1 MISLSG
7 VSHAYR
13 MGRGA
18 VRALD
23 RVELS
28 IPSGSVTALLGPSG
42 SGKSTLLHLMGGIER
57 CQDGQVVVDDWTISS
72 LGPAELAR
80 FRRTYVGF
88 VFQAFHLL
96 PTLTAVENVEVPLVL
111 AGQAPAERRRQA
123 LAVLERVGLAERA
136 AHRPDQLSGGEQQ
149 RVAVARALVHG
160 PRLLLADEPT
170 GNLDTETG
178 ARIVDLLLGSQ
189 REHGCTVVIA
199 THNETLADRA
209 DQRVRLRDG
218 RLVGENVEQGTSG
231 RPPGTSMAGAAPP
244 ARGPQPPP
252 PPGGAS

>member
-1 MISLSG
+1 MIALSG

-42 SGKSTLLHLMGGIER
+42 SGKSTLLHLIGGIER
-57 CQDGQVVVDDWTISS
+57 CQAGQVLVDDWTVSS
-72 LGPAELAR
+72 LGPADLAR
-80 FRRTYVGF
+80 YRRTYVGF

-111 AGQAPAERRRQA
+111 AGHPPAERRRQA
-123 LAVLERVGLAERA
+123 LALLERVGLADRA
-136 AHRPDQLSGGEQQ
+136 THRPDQLSGGEQQ

-170 GNLDTETG
+170 GNLDSETG
-178 ARIVDLLLGSQ
+178 ARIVDLLLASQ
-189 REHGCTVVIA
+189 REQGCTVVIA
-199 THNETLADRA
+199 THNETLAALA
-209 DQRVRLRDG
+209 DQRIGLRDG
-218 RLVGENVEQGTSG
+218 RLVPGIRSQGPEDATPGTVGASATPPPRGTQPPATSG
-231 RPPGTSMAGAAPP
+231 GAP
-244 ARGPQPPP
+244 
-252 PPGGAS
+252 

>member
-23 RVELS
+23 RVALS
-28 IPSGSVTALLGPSG
+28 VPSGSVTALLGPSG
-42 SGKSTLLHLMGGIER
+42 SGKSTLLHLIGGIER
-57 CQDGQVVVDDWTISS
+57 CQAGEIVVDDWTVSS
-72 LGPAELAR
+72 LGPADLAR
-80 FRRTYVGF
+80 YRRAHVGF

-111 AGQAPAERRRQA
+111 AGQAPAERRRRA
-123 LAVLERVGLAERA
+123 LALLEHVGLTERA
-136 AHRPDQLSGGEQQ
+136 GHRPDQLSGGEQQ

-170 GNLDTETG
+170 GNLDSETG
-178 ARIVDLLLGSQ
+178 ARIVELLLASQ
-189 REHGCTVVIA
+189 REQGCTVVIA
-199 THNETLADRA
+199 THNETLAERA
-209 DQRVRLRDG
+209 DQRIRLRDG
-218 RLVGENVEQGTSG
+218 RIQAPSPSG
-231 RPPGTSMAGAAPP
+231 GPP
-244 ARGPQPPP
+244 
-252 PPGGAS
+252 

>member
-23 RVELS
+23 RVALS
-28 IPSGSVTALLGPSG
+28 VPSGSMTALLGPSG
-42 SGKSTLLHLMGGIER
+42 SGKSTLLHLIGGIER
-57 CQDGQVVVDDWTISS
+57 CQAGEIVVDDWTVSS
-72 LGPAELAR
+72 LGPADLAR
-80 FRRTYVGF
+80 YRRAHVGF

-111 AGQAPAERRRQA
+111 AGQAPAERRRRA
-123 LAVLERVGLAERA
+123 LALLEHVGLTERA
-136 AHRPDQLSGGEQQ
+136 GHRPDQLSGGEQQ

-170 GNLDTETG
+170 GNLDSETG
-178 ARIVDLLLGSQ
+178 ARIVELLLASQ
-189 REHGCTVVIA
+189 REQGCTVVIA
-199 THNETLADRA
+199 THNETLAERA
-209 DQRVRLRDG
+209 DQRIRLRDG
-218 RLVGENVEQGTSG
+218 RIQAPSPSG
-231 RPPGTSMAGAAPP
+231 GPP
-244 ARGPQPPP
+244 
-252 PPGGAS
+252 

>member
-1 MISLSG
+1 MIALSG

-13 MGRGA
+13 MGRAA

-23 RVELS
+23 RVELT

-42 SGKSTLLHLMGGIER
+42 SGKSTLLHLIGGIER
-57 CQDGQVVVDDWTISS
+57 CQSGQIAVDDWAVSS
-72 LGPAELAR
+72 LDPGALAR
-80 FRRTYVGF
+80 YRRAYVGF

-111 AGQAPAERRRQA
+111 AGHAPAARRQQA
-123 LAVLERVGLAERA
+123 LTVLERVGLAERA

-170 GNLDTETG
+170 GNLDSETG
-178 ARIVDLLLGSQ
+178 ARIVELLLASQ
-189 REHGCTVVIA
+189 RDQDCTVVIA
-199 THNETLADRA
+199 THNATLAERA
-209 DQRVRLRDG
+209 DQQIRLRDG
-218 RLVGENVEQGTSG
+218 RLLPLGEPQS
-231 RPPGTSMAGAAPP
+231 AAPP
-244 ARGPQPPP
+244 
-252 PPGGAS
+252 GASRAPDAQTAPAGGGPA